1 MSDTQLLLELTV
13 EGEPRAKGRP
23 RFANGHAFTPPRT
36 RNVETVFAWHART
49 AHRRPLT
56 EPLLV
61 CLDFYVGS
69 RRRVDTDN
77 LAKLAL
83 DACNG
88 VVWAD
93 DSQIVEL
100 RVRREVDRRR
110 PRTVLRVYSQPCV
123 EDCAA

>member
-1 MSDTQLLLELTV
+1 MPRLLLELTV

-36 RNVETVFAWHART
+36 REAETAFKWHARA
-49 AHRRPLT
+49 AHRSAPLT

-61 CLDFYVGS
+61 CIDFFIGS

-77 LAKLAL
+77 LTKLVC
-83 DACNG
+83 DSGNG
-88 VVWAD
+88 VLWQD

-100 RVRREVDRRR
+100 RVRRQIDRGR
-110 PRTVLRVYSQPCV
+110 PRTVVRVYAEPPQQ
-123 EDCAA
+123 EAA